1 MLDLTTTFSKP
12 NSIVTPYLRSFMNT
26 YMVGIRNTFADSS
39 ALHNMYVKAFDA
51 DEAYDTVTEAIK
63 SHDMLVKNVVRP
75 GDEDYGLGPANKN
88 PIRIDMGF
96 GF

>member
-26 YMVGIRNTFADSS
+26 YMVGIRNTIADSS

-51 DEAYDTVTEAIK
+51 DEAYATAMEIIK
-63 SHDMLVKNVVRP
+63 PYDMMKSMVKT
-75 GDEDYGLGPANKN
+75 
-88 PIRIDMGF
+88 IRLMLTLCLF
-96 GF
+96 FVFVEM

>member
-1 MLDLTTTFSKP
+1 MLTFQKQLDA
-12 NSIVTPYLRSFMNT
+12 TPFLRSFMNN
-26 YMVGIRNTFADSS
+26 YMVTYQNTLADGPM
-39 ALHNMYVKAFDA
+39 NTVYVKAFDA